1 MVPFTLETDLG
12 QGVRPHTPLH
22 PQITG
27 LSIARVAMGAG
38 LMHLDSPL
46 KGTRVV
52 RGLEE
57 RPRRVGQA
65 FGLREGELR

>member
-1 MVPFTLETDLG
+1 MVPFTPETDLG

-38 LMHLDSPL
+38 LMHLDLPL
-46 KGTRVV
+46 EGTRVV

-57 RPRRVGQA
+57 RPRRVARG
-65 FGLREGELR
+65 FGLGEGGLR